1 MGVAETGIVGVAM
14 IGGMF
19 TAWLL
24 DQQGREDSIGD
35 LADLV
40 YEDHNAGC
48 AIMFKDAVAWLSH
61 FESSHRKQLV
71 ILTEMLGDAYVEY
84 CTQLG
89 THTNEF

>member
-1 MGVAETGIVGVAM
+1 MGVAGTEKRGVAM

-24 DQQGREDSIGD
+24 DQRGREDSVGD

-48 AIMFKDAVAWLSH
+48 AIMFKDAVAWMGH
-61 FESSHRKQLV
+61 FEDMHRRQLS
-71 ILTEMLGDAYVEY
+71 ILTELLGDAYVEY
-84 CTQLG
+84 CNQLG
-89 THTNEF
+89 TQTDEF